1 MCVCN
6 LVTLAGEH
14 APISFGLRL
23 GLNHIYGEDHV
34 PPCVRGPLGAAYW
47 SLESDPGGAEG
58 HLAQPGLHAAF
69 EEAEE

>member
-1 MCVCN
+1 MQCHLHDGPMCVCN
-6 LVTLAGEH
+6 LVTLTGEH

-47 SLESDPGGAEG
+47 SVQSTPGELE
-58 HLAQPGLHAAF
+58 L
-69 EEAEE
+69 AEE